1 MKMML
6 LIAFDFYFY
15 TFLLQSFFEDHQVAN
30 FQPLSTE
37 SSYAI
42 NLNITRLLCRYKVK
56 LSVLKAFSELEKR
69 NDDPRFT
76 VRTKNDELKNDDRF
90 RKMKHD
96 RKNKRKLFVK
106 LCFALKRT

>member
-15 TFLLQSFFEDHQVAN
+15 TFLLQSFFEDYQVAN

-56 LSVLKAFSELEKR
+56 LSVLKVKNQSVIFTFSELEKR
-69 NDDPRFT
+69 NDPRSCLIGSFFGP
-76 VRTKNDELKNDDRF
+76 VGYK
-90 RKMKHD
+90 
-96 RKNKRKLFVK
+96 
-106 LCFALKRT
+106 

>member
-15 TFLLQSFFEDHQVAN
+15 TFLLQSFFEDHQVTN

-56 LSVLKAFSELEKR
+56 LSVLKVKNQSVIFTFSELE
-69 NDDPRFT
+69 
-76 VRTKNDELKNDDRF
+76 
-90 RKMKHD
+90 
-96 RKNKRKLFVK
+96 NKTTIHAIGGFWAVFQLLVTSHW
-106 LCFALKRT
+106 A

>member
-1 MKMML
+1 MML

-42 NLNITRLLCRYKVK
+42 NLNITRILCRYKVK
-56 LSVLKAFSELEKR
+56 LSVLKVKNLSVIFTFSELEKR
-69 NDDPRFT
+69 NDDPRSFFN
-76 VRTKNDELKNDDRF
+76 RRF
-90 RKMKHD
+90 YCRHLEI
-96 RKNKRKLFVK
+96 NVI
-106 LCFALKRT
+106 